1 MKAIAGGAG
10 SAALGVEAELAEI
23 AASRRGV
30 RQIAFFDL
38 DGTVINGYSAVVFL
52 QDELLHRRISPLL
65 LARGLRIAAEFQ
77 LGRASFADLLAV
89 VTEAMTGHSEDE
101 FTATGQ
107 RLFADRIGGRI
118 YAEARAL
125 IEAHRRRG
133 HTIVI
138 CSSATRYQVAPVAA
152 DLGVEHVL
160 CTELEVVDGRF
171 TGEVVHNRWNDGKA
185 TAAVEFARARRCNLA
200 DAWFY
205 SDGPEDV
212 ALLELVGRP
221 RAVNPQSAL
230 VHVAEERGWP
240 VLRFT
245 SRGRPS
251 FGDRVRTGL
260 LLTSA
265 APSFALAVPPA
276 LMSGNWQSFVNLAM
290 STWGDLGTA
299 LAGITLRVQGE
310 EHLWEHRPA
319 VFIFNHQSYVDLL
332 ILMKLIRRDL
342 TGVAKKELR
351 HNPVVGPIFRIGGV
365 AFIDRSDRVQS
376 VAALHEVVSKLE
388 SGLSVAIA
396 PEGTRSPTPNVQQF
410 KKGAFRMAMEAGVP
424 VVPIVIRNAGEVL
437 ARGASTIR
445 PGTID
450 VAVLAPISVSDWTV
464 DDLDDRI
471 AEVHAAYVGTIAR
484 WPDPT
489 RRARAAST
497 TRARARARKNPTR

>member
-1 MKAIAGGAG
+1 MT
-10 SAALGVEAELAEI
+10 SAVSTPSPTPDGVEAELLEI

-38 DGTVINGYSAVVFL
+38 DGTLINGYSAVVFL
-52 QDELLHRRISPLL
+52 QDELRHRRVSPLL
-65 LARGLRIAAEFQ
+65 LARGLRVAAEFQ

-89 VTEAMTGHSEDE
+89 VTEAMAGHSEDE

-107 RLFADRIGGRI
+107 RLFSDHIGGRI
-118 YAEARAL
+118 YAEGRAL
-125 IEAHRRRG
+125 VEAHRRRG
-133 HTIVI
+133 HTVVI

-171 TGEVVHNRWNDGKA
+171 TGEVVHNRWNAGKA
-185 TAAVEFARARRCNLA
+185 EAALAFARERRCDLA
-200 DAWFY
+200 NAWFY

-212 ALLELVGRP
+212 PLLELVGRP

-230 VHVAEERGWP
+230 ADEAEERGWP

-251 FGDRVRTGL
+251 LGDRVRTGL

-265 APSFALAVPPA
+265 APSIALALPPA
-276 LMSGNWQSFVNLAM
+276 LMSGSWQSFVNLAM
-290 STWGDLGTA
+290 STWGDLGAA

-310 EHLWEHRPA
+310 EHLWEQRPA

-332 ILMKLIRRDL
+332 ILVKLIRRDL

-351 HNPVVGPIFRIGGV
+351 NNPVVGPIFRIGGV

-376 VAALHEVVSKLE
+376 VAALHEVVGKLE

-396 PEGTRSPTPNVQQF
+396 PEGTRSPTPKVQPF

-424 VVPIVIRNAGEVL
+424 VVPIVIRNAGDVL

-445 PGTID
+445 PGTVDVVVRAPID
-450 VAVLAPISVSDWTV
+450 VDDWTL
-464 DDLDDRI
+464 DDLDERI
-471 AEVHAAYVGTIAR
+471 TEVHTMYVDTIAR
-484 WPDPT
+484 WPDAR
-489 RRARAAST
+489 RRAGT
-497 TRARARARKNPTR
+497 ARGRTSPAR